1 MIDLKKTVILAVM
14 ISMFV
19 VACGKAPSEK
29 TGEKGTLNTSET
41 SEKAT
46 GGNRGIFQKGHMY

>member
-1 MIDLKKTVILAVM
+1 M

-29 TGEKGTLNTSET
+29 TGAKATSITVET
-41 SEKAT
+41 SEKTT
-46 GGNRGIFQKGHMY
+46 GGNKGIFQGGRMH

>member
-1 MIDLKKTVILAVM
+1 LKKTVILAVM